1 MGVSPM
7 FLNEAMA
14 GTAMLL
20 ERRMPDPLDYRE
32 RTTSAPPKR
41 SSATRGVITVGVTI
55 FVISVALMFLPLLIP
70 LGQLAKFVVTPAFI
84 GACIGLSITANAGID
99 AWRRRRR

>member
-1 MGVSPM
+1 
-7 FLNEAMA
+7 
-14 GTAMLL
+14 
-20 ERRMPDPLDYRE
+20 MPNRLDYRE
-32 RTTSAPPKR
+32 PATTDAPKR
-41 SSATRGVITVGVTI
+41 HSPTRGVVTVGVTV

-84 GACIGLSITANAGID
+84 GACVGLSITANAAID